1 MSELQIFNNPNF
13 GEIRTIT
20 EDGKTLF
27 CGKDI
32 AKALGYKNPSK
43 ALADHCKGVTK
54 RYTPTSSG
62 QQEMNFI
69 PEGDIYRL
77 AARSELP
84 GADAF
89 ESWIFDEVL
98 PTIRKTGGYLTP
110 EAAAKL
116 TERMQNLAAR
126 VEALEDAVR
135 DPSRAVPTLPAPPPP
150 EGEEEETTPG
160 RDFMRRWMRTA
171 SEKLDLM
178 SSKFQTGNN
187 AILHQIYGYIENHF
201 NVVLEEE
208 RLAAIEYYGLDSCS
222 TLKAVFFNA
231 DFRGYFERTV
241 DANLAPENRGW

>member
-1 MSELQIFNNPNF
+1 MNEMQIFNNPEF
-13 GEIRTIT
+13 GKIRTIT
-20 EDGKTLF
+20 ENGKTLF
-27 CGKDI
+27 CGKDV

-43 ALADHCKGVTK
+43 ALTDHCKGVTK

-116 TERMQNLAAR
+116 TEGMQNLAAR
-126 VEALEDAVR
+126 VEALEDAVT
-135 DPSRAVPTLPAPPPP
+135 DPFRFVPTAPAPLPAGGVP
-150 EGEEEETTPG
+150 EAAHPG
-160 RDFMRRWMRTA
+160 RDYMKRWMRTA
-171 SEKLDLM
+171 SDKLGLLTN
-178 SSKFQTGNN
+178 KFNMGSN
-187 AILHQIYGYIENHF
+187 AILHKLYGY
-201 NVVLEEE
+201 LEADFGVDLEDE
-208 RLAAIEYYGLDSCS
+208 RLRIMEQFGLEDCS
-222 TLKAVFFNA
+222 TLKAVFY
-231 DFRGYFERTV
+231 DEDLRDRLEELMDY
-241 DANLAPENRGW
+241 NLAPENRGW